1 MNGEPRAVICGTG
14 RHGSGYIARVL
25 CAAGV
30 PCGHEQWWNPHHARV
45 PGLAVDSSWCAAPF
59 LQWAPS
65 TVWHQTRHPLDVV
78 SSLVKLPNWG
88 QYLTLAETV
97 TGPLPGEVV
106 HAAARTVLRLN
117 EACEAEADRR
127 WQVEHVDAELVEQLA
142 AYLQIDVDAA
152 TARQAVESVPRDT
165 NYHGHGA
172 RLTWDD
178 VAAVVPRGEFDAL
191 LAMALRYGYER

>member
-1 MNGEPRAVICGTG
+1 MIVGTG
-14 RHGSGYIARVL
+14 RHGSGYVARVL

-45 PGLAVDSSWCAAPF
+45 PGLAVDSSWCAVPF
-59 LQWAPS
+59 LRWYSGA
-65 TVWHQTRHPLDVV
+65 VWHQTRHPLDVI

-106 HAAARTVLRLN
+106 DAAVRTYVTLN
-117 EACEAEADRR
+117 AECERRAGETLGARR
-127 WQVEHVDAELVEQLA
+127 WQVEHVDAELVQTLA
-142 AYLQIDVDAA
+142 AYMQFDLSDHAA
-152 TARQAVESVPRDT
+152 EHAVASVPTDT

-172 RLTWDD
+172 RLSWAD
-178 VAAVVPRGEFDAL
+178 VHG
-191 LAMALRYGYER
+191 LADRDLVDELMAMTLRYGYEA